1 MNYTDVDADR
11 VLSVK
16 GQIANDITGMAKTRD
31 VFKSRIIST
40 LDVCWSGQAKDTFT
54 IQFNGFTA
62 AFEDFVKNCETLNT
76 ELEKAAKG
84 YNSADEETRRL
95 VNSLPR

>member
-16 GQIANDITGMAKTRD
+16 GQVANDISGMAKSRD
-31 VFKSRIIST
+31 VFKNQIIST
-40 LDVCWSGQAKDTFT
+40 LDSCWSGQAKDAFT
-54 IQFNGFTA
+54 IQFN
-62 AFEDFVKNCETLNT
+62 AFSTLFASYVKSCEALNA

-84 YNSADEETRRL
+84 YNSADGDARRL
-95 VNSLPR
+95 VNGLPR